1 MRPLPPAAIVCLDLQ
16 RARLTNAISPAS
28 VARTAEACRQ
38 VLRRARHARWPILH
52 VHRREP
58 DPDGARPIPGLEPLP
73 SEPVY
78 VRSGPSAFSHPSF
91 AEAAM
96 ALGGPLALIGF
107 SLCDSVLATAFA
119 AADRKLQ
126 IEILQDAV
134 AINARDEHA
143 QRLAMAAP
151 IMSLSPLCRM
161 IASEELFQ
169 EDVKALAAAN
179 AP

>member
-1 MRPLPPAAIVCLDLQ
+1 MRTPPPAALVCLDLQ
-16 RARLTNAISPAS
+16 RARLTSALSPAAA
-28 VARTAEACRQ
+28 ARAAEACQ
-38 VLRRARHARWPILH
+38 LVLEQARRRRWPILH
-52 VHRREP
+52 VHRREGA
-58 DPDGARPIPGLEPLP
+58 DGARPIAGLEPLP

-78 VRSGPSAFSHPSF
+78 VRSGPSAFSHPRFTQS
-91 AEAAM
+91 AL

-119 AADRKLQ
+119 AADRKLPV
-126 IEILQDAV
+126 EILHDAV
-134 AINARDEHA
+134 AIDSPDEYG

-161 IASEELFQ
+161 ITSKDLFQ
-169 EDVKALAAAN
+169 EDVTAVAAAN

>member
-1 MRPLPPAAIVCLDLQ
+1 MSPRPPAALVCLDLQ
-16 RARLTNAISPAS
+16 RARINDAISPAS
-28 VARTAEACRQ
+28 VARTAETCRQ

-73 SEPVY
+73 SEPIY

-91 AEAAM
+91 AQTAL

-107 SLCDSVLATAFA
+107 SLCDSVLATAFGGVE
-119 AADRKLQ
+119 RRLP
-126 IEILQDAV
+126 IEILHDAV
-134 AINARDEHA
+134 AVDAQDERT
-143 QRLAMAAP
+143 QRRAMTVP

-169 EDVKALAAAN
+169 EDVTALAAAN
-179 AP
+179 TP

>member
-1 MRPLPPAAIVCLDLQ
+1 MRAPPPAALICLDLQ
-16 RARLTNAISPAS
+16 RARMKDAVSPAS

-38 VLRRARHARWPILH
+38 VLEQARRRRWPILH

-58 DPDGARPIPGLEPLP
+58 DADGARPILGLEPLP

-78 VRSGPSAFSHPSF
+78 MRPGPSAFSHPTFSQ
-91 AEAAM
+91 AAL

-119 AADRKLQ
+119 AADRKVAV
-126 IEILQDAV
+126 EILQDAV
-134 AINARDEHA
+134 AINAKDERL
-143 QRLAMAAP
+143 QRMAMSGP

-169 EDVKALAAAN
+169 EGVSALAAAN

>member
-1 MRPLPPAAIVCLDLQ
+1 MRPRPPAALVCLDLQ
-16 RARLTNAISPAS
+16 RARITHAISPVS

-38 VLRRARHARWPILH
+38 VLKRARHARWPILH
-52 VHRREP
+52 VYRRET
-58 DPDGARPIPGLEPLP
+58 DPEGARPILGLEPLP
-73 SEPVY
+73 SEPIY
-78 VRSGPSAFSHPSF
+78 VRSGPSAFSQATF
-91 AEAAM
+91 AQAAL

-119 AADRKLQ
+119 GVDRNLP

-134 AINARDEHA
+134 AVDAQDERT
-143 QRLAMAAP
+143 QRLAMNAP

-169 EDVKALAAAN
+169 EDVAALAAAN
-179 AP
+179 MP

>member
-1 MRPLPPAAIVCLDLQ
+1 MRLPPPAALVCLDLQ
-16 RARLTNAISPAS
+16 RARLTSAFSPAAA
-28 VARTAEACRQ
+28 ARAAEACRL
-38 VLRRARHARWPILH
+38 VLEQARHRRWPILH
-52 VHRREP
+52 VHRREEAE
-58 DPDGARPIPGLEPLP
+58 GARPIAGLEPRP

-78 VRSGPSAFSHPSF
+78 VRSGPSAFSHPRF
-91 AEAAM
+91 AQSAQ

-119 AADRKLQ
+119 AADRKLPV
-126 IEILQDAV
+126 EILQDAV
-134 AINARDEHA
+134 AINARDEYG

-161 IASEELFQ
+161 ITSEDLFQ
-169 EDVKALAAAN
+169 EDVTAPAAAN